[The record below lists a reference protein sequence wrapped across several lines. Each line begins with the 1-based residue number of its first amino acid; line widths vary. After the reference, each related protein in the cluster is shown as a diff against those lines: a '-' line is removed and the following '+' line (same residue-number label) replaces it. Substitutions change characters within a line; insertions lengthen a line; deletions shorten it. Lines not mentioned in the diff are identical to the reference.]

1 MRKLIRALLATS
13 CGLFAC
19 LALAGAARADTYP
32 VNDPSDLPDA
42 AVGNGVCA
50 TAAGTCT
57 LRAAIQEPRPCRPG
71 HAQPLDISSPDRPLR
86 PTPPPAISIRDVTIA
101 AGAV

>member
-42 AVGNGVCA
+42 ATGNGLCA

-57 LRAAIQEPRPCRPG
+57 LRAAIQEANAHAGPDTVSVPAGTFLLTRTGMFEANAKRGAYLVCR
-71 HAQPLDISSPDRPLR
+71 
-86 PTPPPAISIRDVTIA
+86 
-101 AGAV
+101 